1 MDIPTAQFKT
11 LLDNIFDPEHGVMD
25 PCIIVCPTYYLDID
39 KDDVTVEEGVIAGDG
54 RYDGIP
60 AMYHEEVVKDLI
72 PAVESQLNVY
82 CTDFSPEGIK
92 ATRDHRA

>member
-1 MDIPTAQFKT
+1 
-11 LLDNIFDPEHGVMD
+11 MD